1 MASLIKI
8 KRSATSGK
16 RPTLE
21 QVALGELALNTYDGY
36 LFTERDTGG
45 VGIGTT
51 VTLLTPWTENY
62 GAGSIYYQNNV
73 GIGTTN
79 TYNVKL
85 SVDGTVKVTGI
96 STFTDR
102 VIFDSTNSIQIPSG
116 TTAQRD
122 AVGTA
127 VTGQIRF
134 NTELSSFEGYGP
146 GGEWG
151 SLGGVKDVDQDTFI
165 RAEVSAGSDEDTLEF
180 LTAGSI
186 RVAINSTGQVGI
198 GTTIPTTTL
207 DVFGHTELD
216 TLNVSGVSTLGIT
229 TFTNITSQQLN
240 VSGVSTFTDRVI
252 FDSTNSIQIPVG
264 TEAQKDAVGTAVTG
278 QIRFNT
284 TNAQFE
290 GFGVGNNWGS
300 LGGVKDV
307 DGDTYVKPESSPG
320 SDEDALTFFT
330 GGTERAVID
339 SDGNIGIGTTN
350 PTAKL
355 DVRGTLNVSGVSTLG
370 TVKISSGIITA
381 TSGVVTYYGDGQYL
395 DLTNSVALGGDT
407 TGDYV
412 QSITGTPNEVEVTG
426 GSGES
431 STPQIGLPNNVTIGQ
446 DLTITRDLQV
456 TRNLNVDGNITI
468 GGTSATLFTQT
479 LQVADADLVL
489 GIRTD
494 SNGEDIS
501 TDNTANHGG
510 IAIASTEGT
519 PLVTLV
525 NPGAGETLPSTYK
538 KIMWFKS
545 GSFSGLGT
553 DAWLSNYAI
562 GIGSTQVPDGVRL
575 AAGGVQIT
583 ENDISVV
590 RDINA
595 SGIATLPTIDAT
607 NATIDNL
614 TFTSGTAITSVDTDL
629 TAVSSSDD
637 TLASAKAIKTYV
649 DSQVT
654 AQDLDFAGDS
664 GTGAVDLD
672 TQSFSIF
679 GTTNEIETV
688 GSGQSITI
696 GLPNVVA
703 ITTSLT
709 VGDATGITGGAPA
722 DQGVLSVY
730 TSGGKNGLIIQT
742 SDNSQSRGVAFRN
755 SADAYIGY
763 ISIENAGSN
772 LGDMVFGVSNA
783 IETDV
788 DDVDERVRF
797 TKDGD
802 VGIGTINPT
811 EKLDVIGTVKAID
824 FDTTSDQN
832 LKTNIKIIE
841 DPLEKIVQIR
851 GVNFEWKENNK
862 PSAGV
867 IAQEVEKVLPELVT
881 NNGTRAVNYNGLIGL
896 LVEAVK
902 AQQKEI
908 DILKS
913 KIK

>member
-788 DDVDERVRF
+788 DNVDERVRF

-896 LVEAVK
+896 LIEAVK

>member
-1 MASLIKI
+1 M
-8 KRSATSGK
+8 
-16 RPTLE
+16 
-21 QVALGELALNTYDGY
+21 
-36 LFTERDTGG
+36 
-45 VGIGTT
+45 
-51 VTLLTPWTENY
+51 TPWTENY

-216 TLNVSGVSTLGIT
+216 TLNVSGVSTFGGNVNLGDNDI
-229 TFTNITSQQLN
+229 L
-240 VSGVSTFTDRVI
+240 
-252 FDSTNSIQIPVG
+252 
-264 TEAQKDAVGTAVTG
+264 K
-278 QIRFNT
+278 
-284 TNAQFE
+284 
-290 GFGVGNNWGS
+290 FGAGNNLQIYYKSSNGNSKIVESGS
-300 LGGVKDV
+300 GNLNISANNLVISNSSATETKAKFIIDGAVELYYDNNKKFETTGAGVTV
-307 DGDTYVKPESSPG
+307 Y
-320 SDEDALTFFT
+320 
-330 GGTERAVID
+330 
-339 SDGNIGIGTTN
+339 GTTQ
-350 PTAKL
+350 TQQ
-355 DVRGTLNVSGVSTLG
+355 LNVSGVSTLG

-730 TSGGKNGLIIQT
+730 TSGGKNALIVQT
-742 SDNSQSRGVAFRN
+742 SNNSNSRGIAFRN

-788 DDVDERVRF
+788 DNVDERLRI
-797 TKDGD
+797 TSSGD